1 VLTCGIEVTSGWA
14 WWSRAAGAAGGSA
27 PANRRSGL
35 DNKRVWELWWC
46 KRKVG
51 ASRVGGDDSRRV
63 ELAVGAN
70 GDDNRGEAALHRAR
84 KDGDDPF
91 IEERELEMW

>member
-1 VLTCGIEVTSGWA
+1 VTGGRARQSK
-14 WWSRAAGAAGGSA
+14 AAGAAGGSA
-27 PANRRSGL
+27 PSNQRFGL

-46 KRKVG
+46 KRKVE
-51 ASRVGGDDSRRV
+51 AARVGGDDGRRV

-70 GDDNRGEAALHRAR
+70 GGDNGGAAALHRAR

-91 IEERELEMW
+91 IDGREMERR